1 MKFSLAAIAL
11 SALAHASPV
20 PVEDHSNGK
29 RLLIQQPSSS
39 PFEYT
44 STFNIVATPDK
55 VVNAENQFTGG
66 LEGATGIFKFG
77 LNSREDVICYNITL
91 LGFRGEFQSPAKT
104 ATHIH
109 EAVKGKAGPP
119 RIAFPN
125 PVGDENRRNSVGCLK
140 GPFETGV
147 IVEGK
152 DTGAG
157 FTVKQIEKNPSGFF
171 ADTHSSLAVPGA
183 VRGQLDSGNKKG
195 SIIDL
200 TITI

>member
-1 MKFSLAAIAL
+1 MKFSLATIAL
-11 SALAHASPV
+11 SALAQASPV
-20 PVEDHSNGK
+20 PVDDHSNSK

-44 STFNIVATPDK
+44 STFNIIATPDK

-91 LGFRGEFQSPAKT
+91 FGFRGEFQSPAKT

-109 EAVKGKAGPP
+109 EAAEGK
-119 RIAFPN
+119 IAFPN
-125 PVGDENRRNSVGCLK
+125 PEGDEHRRNSVGCLK

-147 IVEGK
+147 VVNGK

-157 FTVKQIEKNPSGFF
+157 FTVKQIEKNPAGFF

-195 SIIDL
+195 SVIDL